1 VASTHDLRVDDR
13 WPGLAEALSV
23 TDIVSVLGGPVR
35 IGGAAVGSLNAY
47 RIAAHA
53 WDPTEVRAIQSFARV
68 VEDLIGAA
76 LLARDRETLAAQL
89 QQALE
94 QRVVD
99 ERAIGVLMGAQ
110 RVDAVT
116 AFDVLRRQARADRRK
131 VADVARDMLDAL
143 R

>member
-1 VASTHDLRVDDR
+1 
-13 WPGLAEALSV
+13 
-23 TDIVSVLGGPVR
+23 
-35 IGGAAVGSLNAY
+35 
-47 RIAAHA
+47 
-53 WDPTEVRAIQSFARV
+53 

-76 LLARDRETLAAQL
+76 LLARDRDTLAAQL

-94 QRVVD
+94 HRVVI
-99 ERAIGVLMGAQ
+99 EGAIGVLMGAQ

-116 AFDVLRRQARADRRK
+116 AFGVLRRQARADRRK